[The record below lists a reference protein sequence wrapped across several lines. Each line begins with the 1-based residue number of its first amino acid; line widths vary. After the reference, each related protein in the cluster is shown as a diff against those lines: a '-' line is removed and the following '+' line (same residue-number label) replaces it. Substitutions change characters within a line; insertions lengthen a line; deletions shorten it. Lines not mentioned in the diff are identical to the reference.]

1 MTPELSVQNH
11 RVIITKLIPNNGL
24 CSPPHNG
31 NLLYMAEKV
40 AWNISDRD
48 DMKWHLCSNSQD
60 SNFYCT
66 VFTYT
71 LCHRNPESKADRE
84 ADGAENK
91 EEVDRN
97 SSLVHFDDKLIGE
110 PECPGQASF
119 AGG

>member
-1 MTPELSVQNH
+1 
-11 RVIITKLIPNNGL
+11 
-24 CSPPHNG
+24 
-31 NLLYMAEKV
+31 
-40 AWNISDRD
+40 
-48 DMKWHLCSNSQD
+48 MKWHLCSNSQD

-66 VFTYT
+66 VLTLWGGLYHALTYT

-91 EEVDRN
+91 EEVDGN

-110 PECPGQASF
+110 LECPGQASF